1 MATIDSRAEPPL
13 IVIVGPTASGKTR
26 LAIQLARGFNG
37 EIISADSR
45 AVYKGLDIGTAKP
58 TTAEQQQV
66 PHWGI
71 DLVLPSERYS
81 ASDFKQYAI
90 QKIAEIR
97 SRGNVPLLVG
107 GTGLYIDSV
116 LYDFEFVDT
125 AGALR
130 LRSKLETMSLEL
142 LHEHCKNNNVIL
154 PENFKN
160 KRYVIN
166 AILRSGQPPKRRE
179 EPITNSIIVGIAT
192 DKMTLR
198 ERIESRAEEIFTP
211 EVIKEA
217 LIAAEKY
224 GWDNEAMTGNI
235 YPLVRQ
241 YTEGAVTIDEA
252 KLKSITLDWRLAKRQ
267 LTWLKR
273 SEHIR
278 WLSLEEAYT
287 YCARALVKL
296 NKP

>member
-125 AGALR
+125 AGALCS
-130 LRSKLETMSLEL
+130 RSKLETMSLEL

-235 YPLVRQ
+235 YPLIRQ